1 MNGNSSKYTLL
12 VCVFST
18 LILVQNLFC
27 PAPALAD
34 YSLLKKIIV
43 PYNMNAL
50 KESLINESYR
60 GEEGIL
66 RIRPGV
72 GKALGMKVFID
83 QDYLDSSDLFQ
94 KADTSLEKA
103 KASMAS
109 EEKESL
115 KDEHVKEIAD
125 YFLTHKRS
133 TELAKRKLV
142 AYRSRLSLDL
152 DDRLDEALSMAVM
165 DRLLKG
171 SLEKTDN
178 RLRDALGWFYN
189 VCQGE
194 HGNGST
200 LTPENISFVNYVFH
214 RFTTEGS
221 RKALNGFDLDRDD
234 TYRRK
239 ESLSDWKNAVS
250 DNGAQYIPLLE
261 QALKKFGNKIYR
273 VDPLLFLALVRRES
287 NFDPL
292 AISPMGAV
300 GLTQIMPKTGKGLG
314 MKNIYM
320 PEYLG
325 KAASLMRRERR
336 AKEGAIAA
344 LLQISETNK
353 LDYAR
358 KARQLMQ
365 QSLRLGRQRER
376 LFARYKRELLQN
388 RSDDRLQPSK
398 AIEYGLRYFARMMRD
413 QGGDMSLAL
422 AAYNAGPHRVKTFK
436 GIPPFEETVYFRNRV
451 LEYYRGYL
459 RRTKDEQ

>member
-1 MNGNSSKYTLL
+1 MKRNSSKYTPL

-66 RIRPGV
+66 RIRPEV

-83 QDYLDSSDLFQ
+83 QDYLDSSDLYQ
-94 KADTSLEKA
+94 KADTFLEKA

-152 DDRLDEALSMAVM
+152 DDRLDEDLSMAVM

-171 SLEKTDN
+171 SFEKTDN

-194 HGNGST
+194 HGNGSP
-200 LTPENISFVNYVFH
+200 LTPENVSFVNYVFY

-221 RKALNGFDLDRDD
+221 KKALNGFDLDRDD
-234 TYRRK
+234 TRRPK

-273 VDPLLFLALVRRES
+273 IDPLLFLALVRRES
-287 NFDPL
+287 SFDPL
-292 AISPMGAV
+292 AISPVGAV

-353 LDYAR
+353 MDYAR

-376 LFARYKRELLQN
+376 LFARYKKELLQN